1 MAEHKSRHLRAK
13 RYLISGIVTVI
24 PLWVT
29 WLVLAFTFRQLSKF
43 GKPLVLTISTNIQ
56 DGAPRFSR
64 LLLQPGFLELVAFLI
79 VIIGLY
85 VLGWMVN
92 RMVGKQLLNFFE
104 KLVDRLPLVH
114 TVYGSVKRLISA
126 LQTEPDGVERVVLIE
141 FPNENMKTI
150 GLVTRTMTDSDT
162 GQKLAAV
169 YVPTTP
175 NPTSGYLEIV
185 PVDRLVSMNWTIDEA
200 MNFVVSGGAIAPER
214 FAFSSKT
221 ESGLVSEPGGK

>member
-1 MAEHKSRHLRAK
+1 MAENKPRGLHAK

-24 PLWVT
+24 PLWVS

-43 GKPLVLTISTNIQ
+43 GKPLILTISTNIQ

-64 LLLQPGFLELVAFLI
+64 LLLQPGFLELVGFL
-79 VIIGLY
+79 VVVIGLY
-85 VLGWMVN
+85 ALGWMVN
-92 RMVGKQLLNFFE
+92 RVVGKQLLNFFE

-114 TVYGSVKRLISA
+114 TVYGSVKKLISA
-126 LQTEPDGVERVVLIE
+126 LQTKPEEVERVVLIE

-185 PVDRLVSMNWTIDEA
+185 PVNRLVSTDWTIDQA
-200 MNFVVSGGAIAPER
+200 MNFVISGGAIGPER
-214 FAFSSKT
+214 FAFSRKK
-221 ESGLVSEPGGK
+221 ESRTGA

>member
-1 MAEHKSRHLRAK
+1 MAKNKPRGLHAR

-29 WLVLAFTFRQLSKF
+29 WLVLEFTFRQLSKF
-43 GKPLVLTISTNIQ
+43 GKPLVWTISTKIQ

-64 LLLQPGFLELVAFLI
+64 LLLQPWFLELVGFLI

-92 RMVGKQLLNFFE
+92 RVVGKQVLNFFE
-104 KLVDRLPLVH
+104 RLVDRLPVVH
-114 TVYGSVKRLISA
+114 TVYGSVKKLISA
-126 LQTEPDGVERVVLIE
+126 LQTEPDEVERVVLIE

-185 PVDRLVSMNWTIDEA
+185 PVNRLVSTDWTIDEA

-214 FAFSSKT
+214 FAFSRKT
-221 ESGLVSEPGGK
+221 ESGTGA

>member
-1 MAEHKSRHLRAK
+1 MAENKPRGLNAK
-13 RYLISGIVTVI
+13 RYIISGFLTVI
-24 PLWVT
+24 PLWVS
-29 WLVLAFTFRQLSKF
+29 WLVLAFTFRKLSKF

-56 DGAPRFSR
+56 DEVPRFSQ
-64 LLLQPGFLELVAFLI
+64 LLLQPRFLELLGFL
-79 VIIGLY
+79 VVVIGLY

-92 RMVGKQLLNFFE
+92 RVVGKQLLNFFE
-104 KLVDRLPLVH
+104 RLVDRLPLVH

-126 LQTEPDGVERVVLIE
+126 LQTEPDEVERVVLIE

-150 GLVTRTMTDSDT
+150 GLVTRTMIDSDT

-185 PVDRLVSMNWTIDEA
+185 PVNRLVSTDWTIDQA
-200 MNFVVSGGAIAPER
+200 MNFVVSGGAIGPER
-214 FAFSSKT
+214 FAFSRKT
-221 ESGLVSEPGGK
+221 E

>member
-1 MAEHKSRHLRAK
+1 MAEKKPRNLHAK
-13 RYLISGIVTVI
+13 RYLISGVVTVI

-56 DGAPRFSR
+56 DWAPSFSR
-64 LLLQPGFLELVAFLI
+64 LLLQPRFLDLVGFLV

-92 RMVGKQLLNFFE
+92 RVVGKQLLNFFE
-104 KLVDRLPLVH
+104 KLVDRLPVVH
-114 TVYGSVKRLISA
+114 KVYGSVKKLISA
-126 LQTEPDGVERVVLIE
+126 LQTEPDEVERVVLIE

-185 PVDRLVSMNWTIDEA
+185 PVNRLVSTDWTIDEA
-200 MNFVVSGGAIAPER
+200 MNFVVSGGAIGPER
-214 FAFSSKT
+214 FSFSRKT
-221 ESGLVSEPGGK
+221 ESLSGA

>member
-1 MAEHKSRHLRAK
+1 MVEKKSRNLRAK
-13 RYLISGIVTVI
+13 RYLISGIMTVI

-43 GKPLVLTISTNIQ
+43 GKPLAWTISTNIQ
-56 DGAPRFSR
+56 DAAPHFSR
-64 LLLQPGFLELVAFLI
+64 LLLQPWFLELLGFLI

-85 VLGWMVN
+85 VLGWVVN
-92 RMVGKQLLNFFE
+92 RVVGRQLLNFFE
-104 KLVDRLPLVH
+104 RLVDRLPLVH
-114 TVYGSVKRLISA
+114 TVYGSVKKLVSA
-126 LQTEPDGVERVVLIE
+126 LQTKPDEVERVVLIE
-141 FPNENMKTI
+141 FPNENMKTV
-150 GLVTRTMTDSDT
+150 GLVTCTMTDSDT

-185 PVDRLVSMNWTIDEA
+185 PVDRLVSTNWTIDEA

-214 FAFSSKT
+214 FAFSGKT
-221 ESGLVSEPGGK
+221 ASGLVPEPGGK

>member
-1 MAEHKSRHLRAK
+1 MAENKPRGLHAK
-13 RYLISGIVTVI
+13 RYLISGFVTVI

-29 WLVLAFTFRQLSKF
+29 WLVLAFTFHKLSKF

-56 DGAPRFSR
+56 DEAPRLSH
-64 LLLQPGFLELVAFLI
+64 LLLQPWFLELLGFL
-79 VIIGLY
+79 VVVIGLY

-92 RMVGKQLLNFFE
+92 RVVGKQLLNFFE
-104 KLVDRLPLVH
+104 RLVDRLPLVH

-126 LQTEPDGVERVVLIE
+126 LQTEPDEVERVVLIE

-185 PVDRLVSMNWTIDEA
+185 PVNRLVSTDWTIDQA
-200 MNFVVSGGAIAPER
+200 MNFVVSGGAIGPER

-221 ESGLVSEPGGK
+221 E